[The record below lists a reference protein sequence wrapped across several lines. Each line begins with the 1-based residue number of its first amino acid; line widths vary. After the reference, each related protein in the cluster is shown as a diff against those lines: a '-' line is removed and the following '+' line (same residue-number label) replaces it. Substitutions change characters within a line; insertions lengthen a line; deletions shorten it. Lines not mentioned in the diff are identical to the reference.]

1 MPINFS
7 LLLRRAALPL
17 LAALLAAV
25 PAHAGEAQAARTK
38 AKPRKAAV
46 AAPQPGPFA
55 DAARWPEVTGFIDDM
70 ADRHGFERAALRQLF
85 GEIRHLER
93 VVQLVKPAPPGQPK
107 DWRAYRAR
115 FVEPVRI
122 RAGAAFWDEH
132 AEALARAERSFG
144 VPAEIIV
151 GVIGVETIYGRH
163 MGSFRVLD
171 TLATLGFDYPDT
183 PNRSARMVFFRGQL
197 EQTLLY
203 ARESGIAPLSL
214 RGSYA
219 GAIGWPQFMPGSIR
233 NFAVDFDDDGKIDLQ
248 NSPVDAIGSVANF
261 LLQHGWQR
269 GLPIAFPATVT
280 TTVGANGVA
289 DNRWESFIGQS
300 LEARHRLEEMQTAG
314 IAAAAEAP
322 ADLAYGLVDLQNGT
336 AATEYWVG
344 TANFFAITK
353 YNRSFFYA
361 MSVAELGR
369 AIREARGG

>member
-1 MPINFS
+1 MNFTA
-7 LLLRRAALPL
+7 LLRRLSLPL
-17 LAALLAAV
+17 LAGLLAAV
-25 PAHAGEAQAARTK
+25 PAHAGETRAAK
-38 AKPRKAAV
+38 AKSRKVAV
-46 AAPQPGPFA
+46 AAPQAASFA
-55 DAARWPEVTGFIDDM
+55 DAARWPEVPGFIDDM
-70 ADRHGFERAALRQLF
+70 AQRHGFERAALQQLF
-85 GEIRHLER
+85 GEMRHLER
-93 VVQLVKPAPPGQPK
+93 VIQLVKPAPPGQPK

-115 FVEPVRI
+115 FVEPMRI

-132 AEALARAERSFG
+132 AEALERAERSFG

-171 TLATLGFDYPDT
+171 TLATLGFDYPET
-183 PNRSARMVFFRGQL
+183 HNRSARMVFFRGQL
-197 EQTLLY
+197 EQALLY
-203 ARESGIAPLSL
+203 AREAGISPLSL

-233 NFAVDFDDDGKIDLQ
+233 NFAVDFDDDGRIDLQ

-280 TTVGANGVA
+280 TVVGADGVP

-300 LEARHRLEEMQTAG
+300 LEARHRLHEMQAVG
-314 IAAAAEAP
+314 IATAAEAP
-322 ADLAYGLVDLQNGT
+322 ADMAYGLVDLQNGT
-336 AATEYWVG
+336 AATEYWIG
-344 TANFFAITK
+344 TANFFAITQ

-361 MSVAELGR
+361 MSVTELGR
-369 AIREARGG
+369 AIRTARGD